1 MSTKHWIRQLRSS
14 PHLSERLRA
23 VCHLKEKLSQPAVH
37 TALCLTAVDTDHQ
50 TLRAAL
56 MAILKNDP
64 RAEAY
69 FLGVVRGE
77 GPTYMRKWALVNL
90 CLMGSG
96 RARTIVLEGLQD
108 ADEGV
113 RRAAASHVTLYT
125 DEEARQA
132 FIHYFQTRREVYLRD
147 VAGRQGMRLRR
158 WLNGLKGIRFSP
170 VSASLKAAGRVR
182 G

>member
-23 VCHLKEKLSQPAVH
+23 VRHLQETLPQPAVH

-50 TLRAAL
+50 PLRAAL

-64 RAEAY
+64 RTEAF

-77 GPTYMRKWALVNL
+77 GPTYMRKWALVDL
-90 CLMGSG
+90 CLMGSE
-96 RARTIVLEGLQD
+96 RARAVVLEGLRD
-108 ADEGV
+108 PDEGV

-132 FIHYFQTRREVYLRD
+132 FIHYFQTRREVYMRD
-147 VAGRQGMRLRR
+147 AAGRLGMRLRR
-158 WLNGLKGIRFSP
+158 WLKGLKGVRFSP
-170 VSASLKAAGRVR
+170 VSASLEEAGRVR